1 MRARFYCRE
10 TTGFAY
16 AGKAL
21 YCRHA
26 RRAAQVR
33 SASRGNF
40 AAAARK
46 RAYSRIVRCFPALFS
61 SIRCLMYSTIFTASF
76 PAIFGRSRNVIF
88 AIPARMQERIYILQ
102 LNRISRSGCFR
113 TGSSVM
119 ACAAICASRLAAIGS
134 GLVAFLPIVYPPFLP
149 STVPEDCCRN

>member
-16 AGKAL
+16 ACKAL
-21 YCRHA
+21 YYRHA
-26 RRAAQVR
+26 RPVAQVR
-33 SASRGNF
+33 SASRKNF
-40 AAAARK
+40 TAGCPQAGLFQHRQMF
-46 RAYSRIVRCFPALFS
+46 SRSVFLHPV
-61 SIRCLMYSTIFTASF
+61 LMCSTIFTASF

-119 ACAAICASRLAAIGS
+119 ACAAVCASRLAAIGS
-134 GLVAFLPIVYPPFLP
+134 ELVAFLPIVYPPFLP
-149 STVPEDCCRN
+149 STAPEDCCRN